1 MERLKLKELLLTM
14 TDDNNVVPQEV
25 KPYELAMEMM
35 EYIGDPDPELRDD
48 LILSKLSEWIIDK
61 TLSTKEMN
69 NLLSVALNDKHLL
82 NGLGEYS
89 DTVFSRTFSV
99 LVIATII
106 YRHRNESFLSQDD
119 LQEAFRKVLT
129 FYNEDKD
136 VRGYIIDK
144 GWAHGAAHGADALD
158 EFARCEEI
166 SSDGLFLILDSI
178 YNKINI
184 GHYGYI
190 HFEEERMITAVKA
203 VLERKVI
210 SAEKIEAW
218 IRSFETIEK
227 TDIYQEDSVRMFN
240 VDTFLKSLYF
250 RLIDIS
256 EYGHFASIVK
266 DVIKKIN
273 KFNQI

>member
-1 MERLKLKELLLTM
+1 MERLKLKELLLTIR
-14 TDDNNVVPQEV
+14 DDNYSVPQGVE
-25 KPYELAMEMM
+25 PYELAMEMM

-48 LILSKLSEWIIDK
+48 LILSNLSQWIIDK
-61 TLSTKEMN
+61 TLSTKEVKC
-69 NLLSVALNDKHLL
+69 LLAVALNANHLL
-82 NGLGEYS
+82 NGLGEFN
-89 DTVFSRTFSV
+89 DTIFCRTFSV

-119 LQEAFRKVLT
+119 LQDAFHKVLT

-136 VRGYIIDK
+136 ARGYVIEK

-166 SSDGLFLILDSI
+166 GSDGLIRILDSI
-178 YNKINI
+178 NNKINI

-210 SAEKIEAW
+210 PADKIEAW
-218 IRSFETIEK
+218 IRSFGTIEK
-227 TDIYQEDSVRMFN
+227 TGIYQEDSVRVFN

-250 RLIDIS
+250 RLIDIP
-256 EYGHFASIVK
+256 EYGYFASIVK
-266 DVIKKIN
+266 DVIKQIN